1 MSDAR
6 RCPSPSCGSIDVI
19 VGRAV
24 WNGYRE
30 CCCRVCWTEW
40 REPCERGIV
49 AYAKA
54 RGARNADRIAE
65 AVVEAG
71 PAGVRLGD
79 LAQDLFFQ
87 RRTVRRHARRLADAG
102 RIVIESDGRGA
113 WMLRAVQAAR
123 EVAT

>member
-6 RCPSPSCGSIDVI
+6 RCQSPSCGSIDVI

-40 REPCERGIV
+40 KEECEFGI
-49 AYAKA
+49 AEFA
-54 RGARNADRIAE
+54 RACGARNAERIAE

-71 PAGVRLGD
+71 SAGVRLGD
-79 LAQDLFFQ
+79 LAQGLFFQ

-113 WMLRAVQAAR
+113 WMLRPVAVAM
-123 EVAT
+123 EAT